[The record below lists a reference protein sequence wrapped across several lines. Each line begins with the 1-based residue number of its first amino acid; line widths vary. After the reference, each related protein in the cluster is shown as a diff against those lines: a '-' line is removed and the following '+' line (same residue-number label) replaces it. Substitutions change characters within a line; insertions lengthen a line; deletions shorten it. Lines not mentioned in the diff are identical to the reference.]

1 MNYELNIITRDMIP
15 SNIYLCGK
23 TDEDDWT
30 KINYFEFDN
39 GLECVIGANRYLS
52 GKDAIESIK
61 DELDYVL
68 DNDNPEELQ
77 KYYYKNLENF
87 IPYSDCVK
95 IFNYYF
101 ENEPLIKEAY
111 YTYFDKEESDDND
124 EDMEESES
132 ESEYESKNN
141 NKIIDDTI
149 RDKIEHYMDKYMNK
163 AIKLVSQKVAKKI
176 IKKIENDKLVLF

>member
-23 TDEDDWT
+23 NDEKDWT

-52 GKDAIESIK
+52 GKDAIESMK

-68 DNDNPEELQ
+68 ENNSPEELQ
-77 KYYYKNLENF
+77 QYFYDNFENF

-95 IFNYYF
+95 IFNYFY
-101 ENEPLIKEAY
+101 ENKELIKEAY
-111 YTYFDKEESDDND
+111 YTYFDKEESDND
-124 EDMEESES
+124 EDMEEEIDD
-132 ESEYESKNN
+132 
-141 NKIIDDTI
+141 IIDDNT
-149 RDKIEHYMDKYMNK
+149 RDKIEKYIDKYTEKYLNK
-163 AIKLVSQKVAKKI
+163 ALEWTKQKVHNKVTKKI
-176 IKKIENDKLVLF
+176 KGIDEKLVLF